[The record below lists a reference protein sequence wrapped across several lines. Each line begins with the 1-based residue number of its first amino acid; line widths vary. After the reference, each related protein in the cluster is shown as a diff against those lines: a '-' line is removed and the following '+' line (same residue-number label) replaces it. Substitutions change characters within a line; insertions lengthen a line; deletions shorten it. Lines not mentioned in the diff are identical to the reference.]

1 MISRGKGRRTR
12 LRAMTIALVSLVA
25 LLAASSLAFAKI
37 GVDSNV
43 VSSAGKRTGVDEV
56 IRARTQVGARQY
68 AHGARHHYKH
78 RGRHHRGNSQ
88 PGSPSSPS
96 NPGSPSGGSGN
107 GSGSG
112 GGKGTP
118 TKPPTGGT
126 KPKPPTTEPPVT
138 KPPVTEPPTSEP
150 PVTEPPVTP
159 PPPTNPPAACTS
171 SVTSVSAAQSAVSSA
186 APGAVVCLTDG
197 TYGKVSLSGSK
208 AAPGVTLRAANPG
221 AATIDGADISG
232 TGLTIAYFNT
242 TDEIEVQ
249 EGSKQITIQDNKITG
264 GYFGVDAC
272 NSDSTTCDDV
282 KIIGNKFQG
291 PYGEDGIRANRYH
304 DGDGDGLG
312 LLVEGNEFTGIVEN
326 GNHSD
331 CLQSVW
337 TGDNL
342 VFRKNYLH
350 DNRCQ
355 GFFVKDQNSLCGS
368 GSSGVCGP
376 VQGIRVEDNLFLR
389 NTEPC
394 PAGTP
399 ACGQPVVFH
408 IFGPYTNAV
417 ISHNTVWGD
426 GMTSLLGL
434 REGVAAGTK
443 VENNAIYRFWTD
455 TDASPAAFQN
465 NTYCKLEGT
474 WPSSRPGS
482 SVECAPAFGNTATD
496 DYRLP
501 SGRGVDWAP
510 AEVHFGP

>member
-1 MISRGKGRRTR
+1 M
-12 LRAMTIALVSLVA
+12 SLVA
-25 LLAASSLAFAKI
+25 LLAASSFAFAKV
-37 GVDSNV
+37 GLDSNV

-56 IRARTQVGARQY
+56 IRARTQAR
-68 AHGARHHYKH
+68 AHTARHHKFH
-78 RGRHHRGNSQ
+78 LVRHHRGST
-88 PGSPSSPS
+88 PSSPS
-96 NPGSPSGGSGN
+96 NPGDPSGGSTGGS

-112 GGKGTP
+112 GGKGT
-118 TKPPTGGT
+118 KPPTGGGT
-126 KPKPPTTEPPVT
+126 KPKPPITEPPT
-138 KPPVTEPPTSEP
+138 TTPPVTEPPAS
-150 PVTEPPVTP
+150 EPPVTP
-159 PPPTNPPAACTS
+159 PPPTTNPPAACTTT
-171 SVTSVSAAQSAVSSA
+171 VTSVSAAQSAVSSGS
-186 APGAVVCLTDG
+186 PGAVVCLTDG
-197 TYGKVSLSGSK
+197 TYGKVNLSGSK

-221 AATIDGADISG
+221 AATIAGADISG

-304 DGDGDGLG
+304 DGNGDGIG
-312 LLVEGNEFTGIVEN
+312 LLVEGNEFTGIIEN

-350 DNRCQ
+350 NNRCQ
-355 GFFVKDQNSLCGS
+355 GFFVKDQNSLCGA

-389 NTEPC
+389 NQEPC
-394 PAGTP
+394 AATASG
-399 ACGQPVVFH
+399 CGQPVILH
-408 IFGPYTNAV
+408 IFGPYTGAV

-455 TDASPAAFQN
+455 TDASPATFQN

-501 SGRGVDWAP
+501 SGRGIDWAP
-510 AEVHFGP
+510 ADVHFGP

>member
-1 MISRGKGRRTR
+1 
-12 LRAMTIALVSLVA
+12 LSLVA
-25 LLAASSLAFAKI
+25 LLTASSLAFAKI

-43 VSSAGKRTGVDEV
+43 VSSAVKRTGVDEL
-56 IRARTQVGARQY
+56 IRARAKAQ
-68 AHGARHHYKH
+68 AHHRHHTRGTRHVDKH
-78 RGRHHRGNSQ
+78 RNRHRNSSQ
-88 PGSPSSPS
+88 PGI
-96 NPGSPSGGSGN
+96 SPSGPATSPNGGGPGPGS

-112 GGKGTP
+112 GKGTS
-118 TKPPTGGT
+118 TKPPTGT
-126 KPKPPTTEPPVT
+126 KPKPPTTPPASKPPASEPPASE
-138 KPPVTEPPTSEP
+138 PPVTEPPATEP

-159 PPPTNPPAACTS
+159 PPTTPPPAACTS
-171 SVTSVSAAQSAVSSA
+171 TASSVSAAQSAVSSA
-186 APGAVVCLTDG
+186 VPGAVVCLTDG
-197 TYGKVSLSGSK
+197 TYGKVNLSGSK

-221 AATIDGADISG
+221 ATTIDGADISG
-232 TGLTIAYFNT
+232 TGLTLAYFNT
-242 TDEIEVQ
+242 TDEIEVEQ
-249 EGSKQITIQDNKITG
+249 GSSQITIQDNKITG

-282 KIIGNKFQG
+282 KIVGNKFQG

-304 DGDGDGLG
+304 DADGDGIG

-331 CLQSVW
+331 CLQAVW

-389 NTEPC
+389 NEEPC
-394 PAGTP
+394 AASAPG
-399 ACGQPVVFH
+399 CGQPVILH

-426 GMTSLLGL
+426 GMTSLLAL
-434 REGVAAGTK
+434 REGVAAGTS
-443 VENNAIYRFWTD
+443 VEDNAIYRFWTD
-455 TDASPAAFQN
+455 TNAAPATFQN
-465 NTYCKLEGT
+465 NTYCMLEGT
-474 WPSSRPGS
+474 WPTSRPGS
-482 SVECAPAFGNTATD
+482 SVECAPAFANTATD

-510 AEVHFGP
+510 AEQHYGP

>member
-1 MISRGKGRRTR
+1 M
-12 LRAMTIALVSLVA
+12 SLVA

-37 GVDSNV
+37 GLDSNV
-43 VSSAGKRTGVDEV
+43 VSSAGKRTGLDEM
-56 IRARTQVGARQY
+56 IRARTQAR
-68 AHGARHHYKH
+68 AHHNVRKARRHHRH
-78 RGRHHRGNSQ
+78 RVRHHRGTSQ
-88 PGSPSSPS
+88 PGSSPSSPS
-96 NPGSPSGGSGN
+96 NPGDSSGGSTGGSGS

-118 TKPPTGGT
+118 SKPPTGT
-126 KPKPPTTEPPVT
+126 KPTPPTTESPTTEPPASEPPASE
-138 KPPVTEPPTSEP
+138 PPVSEP

-159 PPPTNPPAACTS
+159 PPPTNPPAACTTNVS
-171 SVTSVSAAQSAVSSA
+171 SVSAAQSAVSSG
-186 APGAVVCLTDG
+186 APGAVVCLADG
-197 TYGKVSLSGSK
+197 TYGKVKLTGSK
-208 AAPGVTLRAANPG
+208 AAPGVTLRAADPG
-221 AATIDGADISG
+221 AATIDGAEISG
-232 TGLTIAYFNT
+232 TGLTIAYFDT
-242 TDEIEVQ
+242 TDEIEVL
-249 EGSKQITIQDNKITG
+249 EGSKEITIQDNKITG

-304 DGDGDGLG
+304 DGNGDGIG
-312 LLVEGNEFTGIVEN
+312 LLVEGNEFTGIREN

-331 CLQSVW
+331 CLQTVW
-337 TGDNL
+337 TGDHL

-355 GFFVKDQNSLCGS
+355 GFFVKDQDDLCGS
-368 GSSGVCGP
+368 GGDGVCGP
-376 VQGIRVEDNLFLR
+376 VEGIRVEDNLFLR
-389 NTEPC
+389 NQEPC
-394 PAGTP
+394 AESAPG
-399 ACGQPVVFH
+399 CGQPTILH

-426 GMTSLLGL
+426 GLSSLLAL

-455 TDASPAAFQN
+455 TDASPATFQN
-465 NTYCKLEGT
+465 NTYCRIEGT
-474 WPSSRPGS
+474 WPASRPGS
-482 SVECAPAFGNTATD
+482 TVECAPPFANTATD

-510 AEVHFGP
+510 SEVHFGP